1 MPLCGTPIS
10 LIANDIK
17 GREDSLPIFSIV
29 GDGGESVSTLKSG
42 TPDFS
47 DYAVAMKGI
56 VKKFPSVVA
65 NDNVDFFVKKGE
77 IHALVGENGA
87 GKSTLMKQL
96 YGLYT
101 PDDGEIYIN
110 GRKVHFKGPKDAID
124 NGIGMVHQHFMLV
137 DNQTVAEN
145 VILGSEPRKGIFLD
159 YNKARKEVKELS
171 EKFGL
176 AVDIDAK
183 IEDIPVGMQQRVEI
197 LKILY
202 RGAEILI
209 FDEPTAVLTPQE
221 TEELFNVMRLLKSNG
236 KTIIF
241 ITHKLNE
248 VMAITENV
256 TVMRLGKVTGNVL
269 TKDTNP
275 REIATMMVG
284 REVLLRVEKEKAHP
298 SELVLEIEDLWVND
312 NRGLYAVRGVS
323 LEVRAGEIVGIAGV
337 AGNGQ
342 TELVEAVT
350 GLRKVEKGR
359 IVLLGNEMTN
369 ASPLEFR
376 ESGLTH
382 IPEDRIKRGMISQY
396 PVYYNL
402 ILGKHSEEPFA
413 KNGILNLNEIKQYSD
428 KLVEHFDVRPRDI
441 NMLAGNLSGGNQQKM
456 VVARE
461 LDETP
466 VKPKVVVVAQPT
478 RGLDIGAIEFIHKT
492 IISMR
497 DQGIGI
503 LLISMELDE
512 IFSLSDRIL
521 VFYEGEIMG
530 EVTPEEVTREEIGLM
545 MAGHKKAEVLGERG
559 DIK

>member
-1 MPLCGTPIS
+1 
-10 LIANDIK
+10 
-17 GREDSLPIFSIV
+17 
-29 GDGGESVSTLKSG
+29 
-42 TPDFS
+42 
-47 DYAVAMKGI
+47 MKGI
-56 VKKFPSVVA
+56 VKRFPSVVA
-65 NDNVDFFVKKGE
+65 NDHVDFFVKKGE

-101 PDDGEIYIN
+101 PDEGEIYIN
-110 GRKVHFKGPKDAID
+110 GKRVHFKGPKDAIV

-145 VILGSEPRKGIFLD
+145 VILGSEPRRGVFLD
-159 YNKARKEVKELS
+159 INKARKEVKELS

-176 AVDIDAK
+176 AVDVDAK

-202 RGAEILI
+202 RGANILI

-221 TEELFNVMRLLKSNG
+221 TEELFNIMRLLKNSG

-248 VMAITENV
+248 VMAITERV

-284 REVLLRVEKEKAHP
+284 REVLLRVEKEKAQP
-298 SELVLEIEDLWVND
+298 SDIVLKVEDLWVKD
-312 NRGLYAVRGVS
+312 NRGLDAVRGVS

-342 TELVEAVT
+342 TELVEAIT
-350 GLRKVEKGR
+350 GLRKVEKGH
-359 IVLLGNEMTN
+359 IFLLGKDMTN

-396 PVYYNL
+396 PVYYNI
-402 ILGKHSEEPFA
+402 ILGKHGEEPFA
-413 KNGILNLNEIKQYSD
+413 KNGILNLKAIKGYATE
-428 KLVEHFDVRPRDI
+428 LIERFDVRPRDMDI
-441 NMLAGNLSGGNQQKM
+441 LAGNLSGGNQQKM

-461 LDETP
+461 LDKTP
-466 VKPKVVVVAQPT
+466 VQPKVVVVAQPT

-497 DQGIGI
+497 DRGIGI

-530 EVTPEEVTREEIGLM
+530 EVTPDEVTREEIGLM

-559 DIK
+559 DVK